1 MCVATAWFR
10 VGFAP
15 GDLSCF
21 SFFSMAMKSYS
32 SCKASKQCKNRVL
45 QRSGSMRLPVK
56 SSGFYWLT
64 GSKGTGTCT
73 CSDTCVK
80 ALHFCLEVTTP
91 SESQVNFNIVVT
103 ILLLKVNLNDICL
116 LFHSKHIA
124 QVTGKNNYFWEM
136 ILSQTLAVVTSEYI
150 LIEYVFLT
158 LNDCFIALKYF
169 PCE

>member
-1 MCVATAWFR
+1 MLQQLDLELVLLLEISVAS
-10 VGFAP
+10 P
-15 GDLSCF
+15 
-21 SFFSMAMKSYS
+21 S
-32 SCKASKQCKNRVL
+32 SPWLWSPIVHVKRPNNKNRVL